1 MRTTQRKSNPTNKIT
16 IVKNKEIIIYK
27 NGEEFKHFKQ
37 SETKDL
43 TDNEMFILDYLL
55 KKYSGYEVPNRSSNE
70 NDSQLKFSGRRN
82 VEISQT
88 QKLENT
94 NDFFGEDDDKK
105 TEPKLREFFED
116 IENEDQEGMDEMVK
130 EEVTEIKKL
139 KKGTKTTEEQK
150 VPIQN
155 RNKNNVNYHYEEQIV
170 DAEENEEE
178 ESEESPQYIIELES
192 YTSPTFKFIDEKRA
206 EYELIN
212 GIKCSLMI
220 NGEEKKGILFLG
232 KNGKIIFISFDS
244 KETEIDLYNI
254 KRIYFNIKGS
264 DNLRNYTKKSNDERF
279 IQIIELNN
287 RKTDFKFNN
296 NDDLEYFIKGLISA
310 YKSKAST
317 IDKSIMYQRIKEYAP
332 YEEKNVNIYK
342 SENNRNKIV
351 ESTYKKEETNYDKGD
366 NNNYYEK
373 YNYEYT
379 NKNTYRNNINPIN
392 NRNPDDIVTTTKV
405 EVFKDGKLINE
416 ETKEESHGVVKTL
429 HSYSPDI
436 SEYEEYLRKSK
447 LGKSLNNSL
456 NKSIDRIKKTY
467 V

>member
-1 MRTTQRKSNPTNKIT
+1 MRTTQRKSNPTNKIK

-27 NGEEFKHFKQ
+27 NGEEFKHFRQ

-55 KKYSGYEVPNRSSNE
+55 KKYSGYEVPSRTPNE
-70 NDSQLKFSGRRN
+70 NDSQLIYSGRRN
-82 VEISQT
+82 IEISQT

-116 IENEDQEGMDEMVK
+116 IENGDQEGMDEMVK

-155 RNKNNVNYHYEEQIV
+155 KNNVNYHYEEEIV
-170 DAEENEEE
+170 DAEENEED

-192 YTSPTFKFIDEKRA
+192 YTSPTFKFINEKTA

-232 KNGKIIFISFDS
+232 KNGKIIFISFDN

-264 DNLRNYTKKSNDERF
+264 DNLRNYTKKCGVL
-279 IQIIELNN
+279 Q
-287 RKTDFKFNN
+287 FKF
-296 NDDLEYFIKGLISA
+296 S
-310 YKSKAST
+310 
-317 IDKSIMYQRIKEYAP
+317 
-332 YEEKNVNIYK
+332 V
-342 SENNRNKIV
+342 
-351 ESTYKKEETNYDKGD
+351 
-366 NNNYYEK
+366 
-373 YNYEYT
+373 
-379 NKNTYRNNINPIN
+379 
-392 NRNPDDIVTTTKV
+392 
-405 EVFKDGKLINE
+405 
-416 ETKEESHGVVKTL
+416 
-429 HSYSPDI
+429 
-436 SEYEEYLRKSK
+436 
-447 LGKSLNNSL
+447 
-456 NKSIDRIKKTY
+456 
-467 V
+467 

>member
-1 MRTTQRKSNPTNKIT
+1 
-16 IVKNKEIIIYK
+16 
-27 NGEEFKHFKQ
+27 
-37 SETKDL
+37 
-43 TDNEMFILDYLL
+43 
-55 KKYSGYEVPNRSSNE
+55 
-70 NDSQLKFSGRRN
+70 
-82 VEISQT
+82 
-88 QKLENT
+88 
-94 NDFFGEDDDKK
+94 
-105 TEPKLREFFED
+105 
-116 IENEDQEGMDEMVK
+116 
-130 EEVTEIKKL
+130 
-139 KKGTKTTEEQK
+139 
-150 VPIQN
+150 
-155 RNKNNVNYHYEEQIV
+155 
-170 DAEENEEE
+170 
-178 ESEESPQYIIELES
+178 
-192 YTSPTFKFIDEKRA
+192 
-206 EYELIN
+206 
-212 GIKCSLMI
+212 MI

-232 KNGKIIFISFDS
+232 KNGKIIFISFDN

-264 DNLRNYTKKSNDERF
+264 DNLRNYTKKSNEERF

-310 YKSKAST
+310 YKSKALT
-317 IDKSIMYQRIKEYAP
+317 IDKNMMYQKIKQYAP
-332 YEEKNVNIYK
+332 YEEKKVNYYK
-342 SENNRNKIV
+342 SENDSNKILK
-351 ESTYKKEETNYDKGD
+351 STYKKEETNYNTGN

-392 NRNPDDIVTTTKV
+392 NKNVDDIVTTTKV

-416 ETKEESHGVVKTL
+416 ETKEESGGIVKTL

>member
-1 MRTTQRKSNPTNKIT
+1 MRTTQRKSNPANKIK

-37 SETKDL
+37 TETKDL
-43 TDNEMFILDYLL
+43 SDNDMFILDYLL
-55 KKYSGYEVPNRSSNE
+55 KKYSGYEVPHRSSNE
-70 NDSQLKFSGRRN
+70 NDSQLKYLGRKN
-82 VEISQT
+82 VEIAQT
-88 QKLENT
+88 QKLENA

-116 IENEDQEGMDEMVK
+116 IDNEDQEGVDEMVK

-139 KKGTKTTEEQK
+139 KKGTTTTEEQK

-155 RNKNNVNYHYEEQIV
+155 NNNVNYHYEEENINV
-170 DAEENEEE
+170 EENEDE
-178 ESEESPQYIIELES
+178 ESEDSPQYIIELES
-192 YTSPTFKFIDEKRA
+192 YTSPTFKFIDETRA
-206 EYELIN
+206 ENEIIN
-212 GIKCSLMI
+212 GIKCSLMV

-296 NDDLEYFIKGLISA
+296 NDDLEYFIKGLIRA
-310 YKSKAST
+310 YKSKATS
-317 IDKSIMYQRIKEYAP
+317 IDKTIMYQKIKQYAP
-332 YEEKNVNIYK
+332 YEDKTIKYK
-342 SENNRNKIV
+342 SENDRKKV
-351 ESTYKKEETNYDKGD
+351 VTSTYKKEENNYEKGG

-379 NKNTYRNNINPIN
+379 NKNSYRNNINPTN
-392 NRNPDDIVTTTKV
+392 KRNVDDIVTTTKV

-416 ETKEESHGVVKTL
+416 ETKEESGGVVKTL

-436 SEYEEYLRKSK
+436 SEYEEYLRKSR

-456 NKSIDRIKKTY
+456 NKSIERIKKTY

>member
-1 MRTTQRKSNPTNKIT
+1 MRKTQRKNPTNKIK

-43 TDNEMFILDYLL
+43 SDNEMFILDHLL
-55 KKYSGYEVPNRSSNE
+55 KKYSGYEVDSEIKYQGRKNE
-70 NDSQLKFSGRRN
+70 INK
-82 VEISQT
+82 
-88 QKLENT
+88 KLENN

-116 IENEDQEGMDEMVK
+116 IENENQEGLDEIVN
-130 EEVTEIKKL
+130 EEVTEVKKL

-155 RNKNNVNYHYEEQIV
+155 RNNINYHYEEQNIDV
-170 DAEENEEE
+170 EENEEE

-192 YTSPTFKFIDEKRA
+192 YTSPTFKFIDEKTA
-206 EYELIN
+206 ENEIIN

-220 NGEEKKGILFLG
+220 NGEEKKGIVFLG
-232 KNGKIIFISFDS
+232 KNKKLIFISFNDK
-244 KETEIDLYNI
+244 KETGIDLYNI

-264 DNLRNYTKKSNDERF
+264 DNLRNYTKKSNEERF
-279 IQIIELNN
+279 IQLIELND

-310 YKSKAST
+310 YKSKVEC
-317 IDKSIMYQRIKEYAP
+317 IDKNIIYQRIKSFIP
-332 YEEKNVNIYK
+332 YEDNNIK
-342 SENNRNKIV
+342 VK
-351 ESTYKKEETNYDKGD
+351 STYKKEEKKYGKNY
-366 NNNYYEK
+366 NNNNNRYYEK
-373 YNYEYT
+373 YNYEY
-379 NKNTYRNNINPIN
+379 NSNNYRNNINNIPN
-392 NRNPDDIVTTTKV
+392 KNVDDIVTTTKV

-416 ETKEESHGVVKTL
+416 ETKEESGGVVKTL

-447 LGKSLNNSL
+447 QGKNLNNDL
-456 NKSIDRIKKTY
+456 NKSIDRIRRTY
-467 V
+467 NPKNKIYN

>member
-1 MRTTQRKSNPTNKIT
+1 MRATRKSNPTNKIK

-43 TDNEMFILDYLL
+43 SDNELYMLDYLL
-55 KKYSGYEVPNRSSNE
+55 KKYSGYEVPPRTSYGNE
-70 NDSQLKFSGRRN
+70 SDMKYSGRRN
-82 VEISQT
+82 VEITQT

-94 NDFFGEDDDKK
+94 NDFFGEDDDRK

-116 IENEDQEGMDEMVK
+116 IENENQEGIDEMVK
-130 EEVTEIKKL
+130 EEVTEVKKL

-150 VPIQN
+150 IPIQN
-155 RNKNNVNYHYEEQIV
+155 RNNVNYHYEEENIDV
-170 DAEENEEE
+170 EENEED

-192 YTSPTFKFIDEKRA
+192 YTSPTFKFIDEKTA
-206 EYELIN
+206 ESEIIN

-220 NGEEKKGILFLG
+220 NGEEKKGIIFLG
-232 KNGKIIFISFDS
+232 KNGKIIFISFADK

-264 DNLRNYTKKSNDERF
+264 DNLRNYTKKSNNERF

-310 YKSKAST
+310 YKYKASA
-317 IDKSIMYQRIKEYAP
+317 IDKNIIYQKIKSLIQ
-332 YEEKNVNIYK
+332 YEEKTNNNLK
-342 SENNRNKIV
+342 SENDRNRIV
-351 ESTYKKEETNYDKGD
+351 KSTYRKEENTYDTGD
-366 NNNYYEK
+366 NNKYYEK

-379 NKNTYRNNINPIN
+379 KNNTYRNNNINT
-392 NRNPDDIVTTTKV
+392 NRKPNDDIVTTTKV
-405 EVFKDGKLINE
+405 EVFKDGRLINE
-416 ETKEESHGVVKTL
+416 ETKEESGGVVKTL
-429 HSYSPDI
+429 HCYSPNI

-447 LGKSLNNSL
+447 LGKSLNNDL
-456 NKSIDRIKKTY
+456 NKSINRIRQTY

>member
-1 MRTTQRKSNPTNKIT
+1 MRTTQRKSNPTNKIK

-43 TDNEMFILDYLL
+43 SDNEMFILDYLL
-55 KKYSGYEVPNRSSNE
+55 KKYSGYEVPFRSSNE
-70 NDSQLKFSGRRN
+70 NDSQLKYSGRRN

-94 NDFFGEDDDKK
+94 NEFFGEDDDKK

-130 EEVTEIKKL
+130 EEVTEVKKL
-139 KKGTKTTEEQK
+139 KKGTKTLEEQK

-155 RNKNNVNYHYEEQIV
+155 RNNVNYHYEEENV
-170 DAEENEEE
+170 NVEENEDE
-178 ESEESPQYIIELES
+178 ESEDSPQYIIELES

-232 KNGKIIFISFDS
+232 KNGKIIFISFDN

-264 DNLRNYTKKSNDERF
+264 DNLRNYTKKSNEERF

-310 YKSKAST
+310 YKSKASS
-317 IDKSIMYQRIKEYAP
+317 IDKNMMYQKIKQYAP
-332 YEEKNVNIYK
+332 YEDKKVNYYK
-342 SENNRNKIV
+342 SENDRNKIV
-351 ESTYKKEETNYDKGD
+351 TSTYKKEENNYSEGG

-379 NKNTYRNNINPIN
+379 NKNSYRNNINPIN
-392 NRNPDDIVTTTKV
+392 NNRNVDDDIVTTTKV

-416 ETKEESHGVVKTL
+416 ETKEESGGVVKTL

-456 NKSIDRIKKTY
+456 NRSIDRIRKTY

>member
-1 MRTTQRKSNPTNKIT
+1 MRTTQRKSNPANKIK

-37 SETKDL
+37 TETKDL
-43 TDNEMFILDYLL
+43 SDNDMFILDYLL
-55 KKYSGYEVPNRSSNE
+55 KKYSGYEVPSRTPNE
-70 NDSQLKFSGRRN
+70 NDSQLKYSGRRN
-82 VEISQT
+82 IEISQT

-116 IENEDQEGMDEMVK
+116 IENGDQEGMDEMVK

-155 RNKNNVNYHYEEQIV
+155 KNNVNYHYEEEIV
-170 DAEENEEE
+170 DAEENEED

-192 YTSPTFKFIDEKRA
+192 YTSPTFKFINEKTA

-232 KNGKIIFISFDS
+232 KNGKIIFISFDN

-264 DNLRNYTKKSNDERF
+264 DNLRNYTKKSNEERF

-310 YKSKAST
+310 YKSKALT
-317 IDKSIMYQRIKEYAP
+317 IDKSMMYQKIKQYAP
-332 YEEKNVNIYK
+332 YEEKKVNYYK
-342 SENNRNKIV
+342 SENDSNKILK
-351 ESTYKKEETNYDKGD
+351 STYKKEETNYNTGD

-392 NRNPDDIVTTTKV
+392 NKNVDDIVTTTKV

-416 ETKEESHGVVKTL
+416 ETKEESGGVVKTL

-436 SEYEEYLRKSK
+436 SEYEEYLRKSR

-456 NKSIDRIKKTY
+456 NKSIERIKKTY

>member
-1 MRTTQRKSNPTNKIT
+1 MRTTQRKSNPTNKIQ

-55 KKYSGYEVPNRSSNE
+55 KKYSGYEVPHRSSNE
-70 NDSQLKFSGRRN
+70 NESEMKYSGRKN
-82 VEISQT
+82 IEINQT
-88 QKLENT
+88 QKYENT
-94 NDFFGEDDDKK
+94 NDFFGEDDDRR

-116 IENEDQEGMDEMVK
+116 IEDENQEGIDEMAK

-139 KKGTKTTEEQK
+139 KKGTKITEEQK
-150 VPIQN
+150 VPIQ
-155 RNKNNVNYHYEEQIV
+155 NKNNVNYHYEEQNIDV
-170 DAEENEEE
+170 EDNDEE
-178 ESEESPQYIIELES
+178 ESEDSPQYIIELES

-206 EYELIN
+206 EYEIIN
-212 GIKCSLMI
+212 GIQCSLMI

-232 KNGKIIFISFDS
+232 KNGRIIFISFNDQ

-296 NDDLEYFIKGLISA
+296 NDDLEYFIKGLIRA
-310 YKSKAST
+310 YKNKVPT
-317 IDKSIMYQRIKEYAP
+317 IDKNIIYQKIKSYIP
-332 YEEKNVNIYK
+332 YEDENI
-342 SENNRNKIV
+342 NRNKIV
-351 ESTYKKEETNYDKGD
+351 KSTYKKEEKSYGNED
-366 NNNYYEK
+366 NNQYYEN
-373 YNYEYT
+373 YNYEYK
-379 NKNTYRNNINPIN
+379 KNSYRNNNNNINN
-392 NRNPDDIVTTTKV
+392 NRNVDDIITTTKV
-405 EVFKDGKLINE
+405 EVFKGGKLINE
-416 ETKEESHGVVKTL
+416 ETKEETGGVVKTL

-447 LGKSLNNSL
+447 LGKSLNNDL
-456 NKSIDRIKKTY
+456 NKSIKRIQKTH